1 MAYESSTPTTTYVT
15 VESNVNLSVGRVDTS
30 TNTITFILS
39 YSSKPLS
46 FELGNFST
54 ITGLNYNENYDAL
67 PPMETV
73 KAALETLG
81 LADEKNLQFT
91 PYELINKS
99 SLRIEEYLITYLMR
113 EREGFPAALAVLI
126 TGASQNR
133 QLGMSEPAR

>member
-1 MAYESSTPTTTYVT
+1 MRMRRESG
-15 VESNVNLSVGRVDTS
+15 VEACESAERALEEGVPRAERAAIEYTS

-113 EREGFPAALAVLI
+113 EREVFLEREWLDE
-126 TGASQNR
+126 QR
-133 QLGMSEPAR
+133 